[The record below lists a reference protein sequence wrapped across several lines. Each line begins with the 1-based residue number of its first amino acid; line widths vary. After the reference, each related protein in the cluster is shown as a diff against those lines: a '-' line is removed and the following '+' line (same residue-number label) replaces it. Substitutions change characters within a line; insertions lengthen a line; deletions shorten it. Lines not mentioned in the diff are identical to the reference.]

1 MKLTEKQL
9 QPKLHKYISNPALVF
24 ETLSGKR
31 LQILSPGKLNVKEGP
46 DLLDIAIL
54 LDGMVYIGDG
64 EFHLKSSD
72 WTNHKHAE
80 DPRYSNVI
88 LHIVCQNDKEQNGK
102 FDTLLLPNETLEKVE
117 YSIEHEIDLQSIDVL
132 QNFALLRLLRKAT
145 ESKNLLKKLNIK
157 EALSEY
163 TRQFMERYNKRRRRP
178 AYSKQD
184 LGEIIS
190 GIANTILYDGLKE
203 ISIESAFVA
212 DDLHVLN
219 KNNIMSE
226 GQALR
231 TEILI
236 NIFLPM
242 AIALSN
248 DRTRIE
254 LFVWYWSAKSKN
266 RYGHLARRFPT
277 IKQSFIWQQQGLLEY
292 LKEYGERGES
302 VMKLSEYNFGDILDF
317 YYCSSSEDI
326 FED

>member
-9 QPKLHKYISNPALVF
+9 QPKLHKYISNPSLVF
-24 ETLSGKR
+24 STLSEKR

-54 LDGMVYIGDG
+54 SDGMVYVGDA

-72 WTNHKHAE
+72 WKHHKHSE
-80 DPRYSNVI
+80 DPRYDNVI
-88 LHIVCQNDKEQNGK
+88 LHIVCEHDKDQKEN
-102 FDTLLLPNETLEKVE
+102 FDTLVIPIATLEKVE
-117 YSIEHEIDLQSIDVL
+117 YSIDHEVDLQSIDVL

-145 ESKNLLKKLNIK
+145 EAKKILKHVNIK

-178 AYSKQD
+178 AYTKQD
-184 LGEIIS
+184 IGEIINGIS
-190 GIANTILYDGLKE
+190 GTILYDGLKE
-203 ISIESAFVA
+203 ISLESNFVA
-212 DDLHVLN
+212 EDLHVMN

-248 DRTRIE
+248 DITRIE

-266 RYGHLARRFPT
+266 RYGHLIRRFPT
-277 IKQSFIWQQQGLLEY
+277 IKQNYVWQQQGLLEY
-292 LKEYGERGES
+292 LKEYGERGEK
-302 VMKLSEYNFGDILDF
+302 VIKLSEYNFGDILDF
-317 YYCSSSEDI
+317 YYCSSSEEI
-326 FED
+326 FDD